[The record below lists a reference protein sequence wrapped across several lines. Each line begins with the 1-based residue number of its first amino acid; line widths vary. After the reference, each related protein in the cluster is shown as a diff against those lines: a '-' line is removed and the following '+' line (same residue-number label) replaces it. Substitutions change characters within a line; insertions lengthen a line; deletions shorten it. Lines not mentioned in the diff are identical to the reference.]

1 MVCCCRCL
9 EEGAQAQV
17 MWTITE
23 KDDMIPEGK
32 RRNLV
37 GFFHHIS
44 TWILTRA
51 FPLFFFFF
59 SLRFVLSYV
68 NHFLLQAYCTYHYK
82 TQERN
87 NNFSSENIFQAV
99 SLLKLLLSAWISSN
113 MTQWSVMMNGGKE
126 CNPTYFHEFII
137 WSLLVINKFI

>member
-32 RRNLV
+32 KEKFC
-37 GFFHHIS
+37 GFFHHIC
-44 TWILTRA
+44 TWIFTRA
-51 FPLFFFFF
+51 FPLIFFFL
-59 SLRFVLSYV
+59 LRFVSSYV
-68 NHFLLQAYCTYHYK
+68 NHFLLPAYCTYHYK
-82 TQERN
+82 TLETN